1 MIPEACKTLSISSGT
16 HLGSFL
22 ERLRAWTLSS
32 EERLR
37 RAESKVLEGTKCKVH
52 VTDVPVK
59 DGSIHTLSISPSSSG
74 RAPVVLVHG
83 YFMGSASWAHSFD
96 ALASSGRNV
105 YAIDWPSWGL
115 SSRSSFPAG
124 QGIDAC
130 EQFFVDGIESW
141 RKSVGLER
149 VVLLGHSFG
158 GYFAACYTMKYPQHV
173 EKLILASPVGM
184 MGKQPDAGFSEDRL
198 KSLPWWQRFLF
209 YRIKSMWEGG
219 WTPMDFVRVLGPLG
233 LWLTDWYMDRRFRHA
248 RELGT
253 MQLDSSAF
261 AQYLHA
267 LARRSPGSERCLG
280 ALLDF
285 GAWAKHPVAPRLV
298 EQLQREVGEVPV
310 TLLYGD
316 TDWMDARAGAWLVRE
331 LGKSYPTEMLVI
343 ENAGHQ
349 MFLDNPLAF
358 DAACRRALELRGS
371 SLQLFAEHSMLRMFL
386 GISLCC
392 LLVKPLTASSI
403 VKDQSNRLMRAVE
416 ADGNVHLPL

>member
-253 MQLDSSAF
+253 MTRATALDNLGVFCQQRTSGGNWILQPLPSTSMPWLAVLRAQSA
-261 AQYLHA
+261 
-267 LARRSPGSERCLG
+267 
-280 ALLDF
+280 
-285 GAWAKHPVAPRLV
+285 AWAPCW
-298 EQLQREVGEVPV
+298 
-310 TLLYGD
+310 TLGPGRS
-316 TDWMDARAGAWLVRE
+316 TRWHRASWSSCNA
-331 LGKSYPTEMLVI
+331 KS
-343 ENAGHQ
+343 AK
-349 MFLDNPLAF
+349 F
-358 DAACRRALELRGS
+358 R
-371 SLQLFAEHSMLRMFL
+371 
-386 GISLCC
+386 
-392 LLVKPLTASSI
+392 
-403 VKDQSNRLMRAVE
+403 
-416 ADGNVHLPL
+416 